1 MSDDGVEKRRSTT
14 MDRNESKYFVAEI
27 SCDGVHRF
35 AQLSAEIESVVLLHW
50 KVREQPAAPPLRP
63 SLER

>member
-1 MSDDGVEKRRSTT
+1 

-35 AQLSAEIESVVLLHW
+35 AQLSAEIESVVPLHR

-63 SLER
+63 ALER